1 MRAIKYSDYGNPNV
15 LKICDISEPTINDDN
30 LVKIK
35 VHFAGLNRPDLMQ
48 RQGKYPPPFNATDI
62 LGLEVSGEI
71 VEIGSK
77 VKKWNV
83 GDLVCALT
91 NGGGYS
97 EFVITYET
105 HCMPIPKNLSLLE
118 ASGIPETFL
127 TVWNNVFYRGKLKEE
142 EIILVHGG
150 ASGIGTTAVQLA
162 KNMGSRVFATA
173 GNDEKCR
180 FVEELGAEKCINY
193 KNENF
198 SEMLL
203 DFTLGKGANMIL
215 DMVGGI
221 YLEKNLTALSI
232 EGRLIIIA
240 VQGGTKS
247 EIDLA
252 KLMVKRQTIFGT
264 TLRPQ
269 SPEMKAKYVSD
280 FLDKGWKLLD
290 NGKIKPIIHKCIP
303 LEDASLAHTLLEEGN
318 HIGKFIL
325 KVMK

>member
-1 MRAIKYSDYGNPNV
+1 MRAIQYSDYGNPNV

-97 EFVITYET
+97 EFVTTYET

-162 KNMGSRVFATA
+162 KNMGARVFATA

>member
-1 MRAIKYSDYGNPNV
+1 
-15 LKICDISEPTINDDN
+15 
-30 LVKIK
+30 
-35 VHFAGLNRPDLMQ
+35 
-48 RQGKYPPPFNATDI
+48 
-62 LGLEVSGEI
+62 
-71 VEIGSK
+71 
-77 VKKWNV
+77 
-83 GDLVCALT
+83 
-91 NGGGYS
+91 
-97 EFVITYET
+97 
-105 HCMPIPKNLSLLE
+105 
-118 ASGIPETFL
+118 
-127 TVWNNVFYRGKLKEE
+127 
-142 EIILVHGG
+142 
-150 ASGIGTTAVQLA
+150 
-162 KNMGSRVFATA
+162 
-173 GNDEKCR
+173 
-180 FVEELGAEKCINY
+180 
-193 KNENF
+193 
-198 SEMLL
+198 
-203 DFTLGKGANMIL
+203 MIL

-221 YLEKNLTALSI
+221 YLEKNLTSLSV

>member
-48 RQGKYPPPFNATDI
+48 RQGKYPPPFNTTDI

-105 HCMPIPKNLSLLE
+105 HCMPIPKNLTLLE

-127 TVWNNVFYRGKLKEE
+127 TVWNNVFYRGKLEEE

-162 KNMGSRVFATA
+162 KNMGARVFATA
-173 GNDEKCR
+173 GNDEKCL

-221 YLEKNLTALSI
+221 YLEKNLTSLSV

-325 KVMK
+325 KVLK